1 MTQRRLRSRTTRP
14 EDPPHIHVGT
24 PAASKKVSAV
34 TAMNLVKV
42 TFVIL
47 GKKAEPMIQD
57 KVTNQCARNFLSKKN
72 WSMTHVGTSSSGTLV
87 NESTPGDNI
96 TIMISSV
103 IYSCQ

>member
-1 MTQRRLRSRTTRP
+1 M
-14 EDPPHIHVGT
+14 GT